1 MGTPVH
7 IQGSGV
13 GYPAPH
19 NCMLGWVCLLPI
31 FILSGLLRPA
41 ALPAYSF
48 QHSLEL
54 SLQALSIFKD
64 PSWKLSM
71 ASVQSN

>member
-48 QHSLEL
+48 QQVWS
-54 SLQALSIFKD
+54 
-64 PSWKLSM
+64 
-71 ASVQSN
+71 